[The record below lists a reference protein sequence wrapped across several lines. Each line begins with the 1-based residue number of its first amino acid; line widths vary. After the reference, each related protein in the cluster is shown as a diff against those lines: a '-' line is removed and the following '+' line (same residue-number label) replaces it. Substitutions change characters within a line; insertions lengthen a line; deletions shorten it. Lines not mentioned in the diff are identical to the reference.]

1 MFLGYLPD
9 IANKFKTNAVLS
21 EVFSYLFDVLDLESA
36 LHKRICSLEVGEK
49 FETLLQGGAKGIAQ
63 AYYTKSPKEAF
74 YESHSE
80 MVDFQMVVEGKEI
93 FFVAPSSLC
102 EVKKPLECDLIEYAP
117 SPFISSI
124 QLFCGN
130 LAVFEAFDVHAGGIS
145 TDAEQIRVR
154 KVVVKVPREYVQLN
168 F

>member
-9 IANKFKTNAVLS
+9 LAKKFKANAVLG
-21 EVFSYLFDVLDLESA
+21 EVFYYLFDALDLESE
-36 LHKRICSLEVGEK
+36 LHKRISSLEAGES

-74 YESHSE
+74 YESHSA

-93 FFVAPSSLC
+93 FFVAPNSLC
-102 EVKKPLECDLIEYAP
+102 EVKKPLEYDLIEYAP

-130 LAVFEAFDVHAGGIS
+130 LAIFEDFDVHAGGIS
-145 TDAEQIRVR
+145 TNTEQTRVR
-154 KVVVKVPREYVQLN
+154 KVVVKVPREYVRLS